1 MRGVG
6 SGAGRNH
13 QILLVAPTENFRSTV
28 SRIISRCGYSISTVA
43 SGEQALEWLREGPCD
58 LLVAEAHLP
67 GMSGLGLLYSLRDR
81 GYSMPVILVAESL
94 TERLRWIVSGMGK
107 VHCLPAPVDLDHLK
121 QLLASSLPLETRT
134 EGQEPLDSHTAKGKN
149 Q

>member
-1 MRGVG
+1 MRGVESGG
-6 SGAGRNH
+6 SRNY

-43 SGEQALEWLREGPCD
+43 SGEQALEWLKEGPCD
-58 LLVAEAHLP
+58 LLVSEAHLP
-67 GMSGLGLLYSLRDR
+67 GMSGLGLLYTLRDR
-81 GYSMPVILVAESL
+81 GYSMPVIIVAESL
-94 TERLRWIVSGMGK
+94 TERFRWIVSGMGK

-121 QLLASSLPLETRT
+121 QLLASSLPLKTHAASR
-134 EGQEPLDSHTAKGKN
+134 QPADHHTPSGDN

>member
-1 MRGVG
+1 MRGVE
-6 SGAGRNH
+6 SGARRNH
-13 QILLVAPTENFRSTV
+13 QILLVAPTENFRSTM

-43 SGEQALEWLREGPCD
+43 SGEQALEWLKEGPCD

-81 GYSMPVILVAESL
+81 GYAMPVILVAESL
-94 TERLRWIVSGMGK
+94 TERFRWIVSGMGK
-107 VHCLPAPVDLDHLK
+107 VHCLPAPVDLDQLK
-121 QLLASSLPLETRT
+121 GLLASSLPPKRQT
-134 EGQEPLDSHTAKGKN
+134 ESQQPVDSHTARGQN